1 MSEPAH
7 TGELGIVEAME
18 KLLAGIRPKT
28 NAEMRDYN
36 FQERILP
43 QLRMFGFEKRYCQDG
58 LCDTKDERG
67 TLQKR
72 VLAKLTNVLRGRGA
86 IVALVGPR
94 GTGKTYIA
102 SQYVIDELWAQMDTA
117 QAHWYHYTKLT
128 TIVARLKAFYG
139 DFGTTQMEQLENY
152 RDFLTKKL
160 RLLIIDE
167 LHEVA
172 DDSKHKD
179 RILADLLD
187 ARYAANMD
195 TLLISNQTQK
205 EFSETTNPSI
215 ISRLNEHGG
224 IIACA
229 WKSFRES
236 KP

>member
-1 MSEPAH
+1 MCSSD
-7 TGELGIVEAME
+7 L
-18 KLLAGIRPKT
+18 
-28 NAEMRDYN
+28 
-36 FQERILP
+36 
-43 QLRMFGFEKRYCQDG
+43 
-58 LCDTKDERG
+58 
-67 TLQKR
+67 
-72 VLAKLTNVLRGRGA
+72 
-86 IVALVGPR
+86 
-94 GTGKTYIA
+94 
-102 SQYVIDELWAQMDTA
+102 
-117 QAHWYHYTKLT
+117 
-128 TIVARLKAFYG
+128 FYG

-224 IIACA
+224 IITCA

>member
-1 MSEPAH
+1 MSEPTH
-7 TGELGIVEAME
+7 TGQLGIAEAME

-28 NAEMRDYN
+28 DEEMRDYD
-36 FQERILP
+36 FTTRIAPL
-43 QLRMFGFEKRYCQDG
+43 LRQFGFEKRYCQDG
-58 LCDTKDERG
+58 LCDTNDERG
-67 TLQKR
+67 ALQKQ
-72 VLAKLTNVLRGRGA
+72 VLAKLTKAFHGKGA

-102 SQYVIDELWAQMDTA
+102 SQYVIDALWAELGTA
-117 QAHWYHYTKLT
+117 KASWFHYTKLT
-128 TIVARLKAFYG
+128 TIVAKLKAFYG

-152 RDFLTKKL
+152 REFLTKKL

-205 EFSETTNPSI
+205 EFSETANPSI

-224 IIACA
+224 IITCA
-229 WKSFRES
+229 WKSFREE